1 MGFCKGLVRYSVI
14 AGLVGGAAVLVAGP
28 ERVGALIHQT
38 RDKVNSQIDRCIEDP
53 VALRQQLHDLESQYP
68 AKIGDIR
75 GDLAELK
82 EQVSQLT
89 RDREVSARVV
99 ELAQADLETL
109 TPMLS
114 KAEATMS
121 QANTVF
127 TTTTS
132 APTLVRLVFNNET
145 LDVNE
150 AYARAERMQQVTA
163 IYSAKVSDIDR
174 DLGYLGQQEQRL
186 SELLTTLETE
196 RQSFQSQMWALDRQ
210 IDAISRN
217 DRIIEVM
224 KDRQESIEEHSRYRV
239 ASLDQLTARFAEIRS
254 RQEAQL
260 ESLGSQKAT
269 MNYEARAARELDV
282 RKSTVGPTQFT
293 PRPIR
298 PHVIEIRPENPTN
311 AGVTNTAQPVAQRID

>member
-14 AGLVGGAAVLVAGP
+14 TGLVGGAAVLVAGP
-28 ERVGALIHQT
+28 ERVGALLHQT

-53 VALRQQLHDLESQYP
+53 IALRQQLHDLEAQYP

-82 EQVSQLT
+82 EQVSQLA

-109 TPMLS
+109 TPMLTR
-114 KAEATMS
+114 AEATMS
-121 QANTVF
+121 QTQGVF
-127 TTTTS
+127 TSTNS
-132 APTLVRLVFNNET
+132 ALPTVRLVFNNES
-145 LDVNE
+145 LDVKD

-163 IYSAKVSDIDR
+163 VYSARVSDIDR

-186 SELLTTLETE
+186 SDLLNTLETE

-217 DRIIEVM
+217 DRMIEVM
-224 KDRQESIEEHSRYRV
+224 DKRRESIEEHSRYRV

-254 RQEAQL
+254 KQEAQL
-260 ESLGSQKAT
+260 ESLSSTKAT
-269 MNYEARAARELDV
+269 MNYEVRAKSDV
-282 RKSTVGPTQFT
+282 DARKSTVGPTQFN

-298 PHVIEIRPENPTN
+298 PQVIEIRPEN
-311 AGVTNTAQPVAQRID
+311 AGTAVTNTAQRID